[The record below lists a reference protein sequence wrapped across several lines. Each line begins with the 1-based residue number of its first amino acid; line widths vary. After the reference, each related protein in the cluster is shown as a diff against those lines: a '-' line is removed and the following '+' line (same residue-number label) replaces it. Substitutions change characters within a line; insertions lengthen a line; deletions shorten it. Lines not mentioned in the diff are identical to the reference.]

1 MSAGDSSAPHDHAG
15 ASDPEASRERGSSD
29 RDATRERTAADRDA
43 SSRELRAM
51 SPGDAA
57 TVSVFVAVDPATA
70 FEVFTREIDRW
81 WKHGPRYR
89 IAGKRSG
96 ILSFEPGPGGRLFES
111 FETAG
116 GTRAFDVGRVTAWEP
131 PSRLVLEWRGVNFKP
146 HEKTLVEVRFAPQG
160 SGTLVTVRHSGWSS
174 LPGDHPARHGLVG
187 ADFSRM
193 LGSWWADL
201 MRSLR
206 EHAAARA

>member
-1 MSAGDSSAPHDHAG
+1 MSAGDSAVSPDHAG
-15 ASDPEASRERGSSD
+15 ASDPDESRERGSSD
-29 RDATRERTAADRDA
+29 RDATSERAAA
-43 SSRELRAM
+43 

-116 GTRAFDVGRVTAWEP
+116 GARTFDVGRVIAWEP

-146 HEKTLVEVRFAPQG
+146 HEKTLVEVRFAPQR

-174 LPGDHPARHGLVG
+174 LPTDHPARHGLVG

-193 LGSWWADL
+193 IGLWWADL

-206 EHAAARA
+206 EHTAARA